1 MKVSTGPEFLES
13 VANHPRVLP
22 HVSPEGTP
30 VHFGDHWKDCVG
42 LEWPEGGFVFHRHD
56 PVTFE
61 VHTLFLPK
69 SRDVDAKAE
78 EALDFIFGVGAE
90 TILTQVAKDLPHVRR
105 FALRHGFKP
114 WGEGEGRDYFELTR
128 EDRECPQQS

>member
-1 MKVSTGPEFLES
+1 MRVSATPEFLES

-22 HVSPEGTP
+22 HVSPDGSP
-30 VHFGDHWKDCVG
+30 VRLGAHWKDCIG

-56 PVTFE
+56 PVTYE

-69 SRDVDAKAE
+69 APDVNGRAR
-78 EALDFIFGVGAE
+78 EALAYIFGIGAE
-90 TILTQVAKDLPHVRR
+90 TILTQVAKELPHVRR

-114 WGEGEGRDYFELTR
+114 WGEGEGRAYLELTR
-128 EDRECPQQS
+128 KEWQGCP